1 MARGGKRTGAGR
13 KPGSVTKLS
22 REVASQA
29 LASGE
34 TPAEYMLRV
43 MRDPSVGDDR
53 RDKMAIAAAPYVHPK
68 LANVEHAGQD
78 GGPIKIVITGDDAGL
93 L

>member
-1 MARGGKRTGAGR
+1 
-13 KPGSVTKLS
+13 
-22 REVASQA
+22 
-29 LASGE
+29 
-34 TPAEYMLRV
+34 MLRV